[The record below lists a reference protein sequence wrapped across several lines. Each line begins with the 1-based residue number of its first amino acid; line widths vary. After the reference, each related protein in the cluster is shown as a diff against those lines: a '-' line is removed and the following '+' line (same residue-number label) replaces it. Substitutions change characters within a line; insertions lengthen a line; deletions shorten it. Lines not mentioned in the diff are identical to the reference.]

1 MLIRTFQTAL
11 SLAARR
17 EVLLVVACLA
27 ACLVFATL
35 SPFFLTLGNLSSIA
49 RNSVELLLVSLGLT
63 FILATGG
70 IDISVGSAM
79 GIAAICAGF
88 AVQAGWPTLTVVVI
102 GLTVGLS
109 LGCLSALVI
118 VYGNVPPIIATLGL
132 FGIYRTAIFLLLGGQ
147 WISGLPNV
155 FGAAVTGTLA
165 GIPVVIFEI
174 ALIYLVAWF
183 ILRWTPLGTSILA
196 TGGNEQAARLAGI
209 NVVRTKFFVYGAT
222 GLLVGAAALLYVA
235 RYRNVETGVGST
247 VALDAI
253 VAAILGGASVLGG
266 KANLLGTA
274 LGVILVRILQNG
286 FVLAGVPSL
295 WEQAVIG
302 FLLLLVLTVDA
313 LTSRF
318 QPALRALA

>member
-1 MLIRTFQTAL
+1 MPTRTFQTIL

-17 EVLLVVACLA
+17 EILLVVACVG
-27 ACLVFATL
+27 ACLVFAAL
-35 SPFFLTLGNLSSIA
+35 SPFFLTPGNLSGIA
-49 RNSVELLLVSLGLT
+49 RNSVELLLVSLGIT

-79 GIAAICAGF
+79 GIAAICAGL
-88 AVQAGWPTLTVVVI
+88 AVQAGWPALTVAVI

-147 WISGLPNV
+147 WISGLPDV

-165 GIPVVIFEI
+165 GVPVVIFEI

-253 VAAILGGASVLGG
+253 VASILGGASVLGG

-302 FLLLLVLTVDA
+302 GLLLLVLTVDA
-313 LTSRF
+313 VTGRF
-318 QPALRALA
+318 KPPLRALT

>member
-1 MLIRTFQTAL
+1 MPTRTFQTAL
-11 SLAARR
+11 SLASRR

-27 ACLVFATL
+27 TCLIFAAL
-35 SPFFLTLGNLSSIA
+35 SPFFLTAGNLSGIA
-49 RNSVELLLVSLGLT
+49 RNSVELLLVSLGIT

-88 AVQAGWPTLTVVVI
+88 AVQAGWPALSVVVI
-102 GLTVGLS
+102 GLAVGLS

-147 WISGLPNV
+147 WISGLPD
-155 FGAAVTGTLA
+155 FLGTAVTGTLA
-165 GIPVVIFEI
+165 GVPIVIFEI
-174 ALIYLVAWF
+174 TLIYLVAWF
-183 ILRWTPLGTSILA
+183 ILRWTPVGTGILA

-209 NVVRTKFFVYGAT
+209 NVARTKFFVYGAT

-235 RYRNVETGVGST
+235 RYRNVETGMGST

-253 VAAILGGASVLGG
+253 VASILGGASVLGG

-274 LGVILVRILQNG
+274 LGVVLVRILQNG

-302 FLLLLVLTVDA
+302 CLLLLVLTVDA
-313 LTSRF
+313 LTGRF
-318 QPALRALA
+318 KPPLRALT

>member
-147 WISGLPNV
+147 WISGLPNI

-318 QPALRALA
+318 KPALRALT